1 MNGKLILFSAIV
13 TAGVGAVM
21 GLGLAEM
28 RSDSYFDRASSHSL
42 HQRYAIVGTGIGF
55 LFGAGL
61 ESVREL
67 KKQQDREEK
76 RREEKLRNYLH
87 TYLSLRDIDKK
98 HDE

>member
-1 MNGKLILFSAIV
+1 MNVKLILFSAIV
-13 TAGVGAVM
+13 TAGVGAVI
-21 GLGLAEM
+21 GLGVAEI
-28 RSDSYFDRASSHSL
+28 RSASYFDRASSHSL
-42 HQRYAIVGTGIGF
+42 HQRYAIVGTGVGF

-87 TYLSLRDIDKK
+87 TYLNLQDIDKK

>member
-13 TAGVGAVM
+13 TAGVGAVV

-28 RSDSYFDRASSHSL
+28 RSDSYSYRESSNSL
-42 HQRYAIVGTGIGF
+42 HQRYTIIGTGIGF
-55 LFGAGL
+55 LVGAGL

-67 KKQQDREEK
+67 KKQQEKEEK
-76 RREEKLRNYLH
+76 YREEKLRAYLH
-87 TYLSLRDIDKK
+87 TYLNLRDIDNK

>member
-13 TAGVGAVM
+13 TAGVGAVI

-28 RSDSYFDRASSHSL
+28 RADSYSYRESSNSP

-55 LFGAGL
+55 LVGAGL
-61 ESVREL
+61 ESVQEL
-67 KKQQDREEK
+67 KKQQEREEK
-76 RREEKLRNYLH
+76 HREENLRTYLH
-87 TYLSLRDIDKK
+87 TYLSLRDIDHK